1 MMRKLVRTV
10 TLDIT
15 VISNAWGDYMA
26 EHRVKQNNIIYIIPT
41 DELFKKWKND
51 EAFIDEYS
59 QLMNRKPHRV
69 LKKLR
74 HYVDDSP
81 MKESSESPI
90 KGFVRGKLC
99 EIADDFI
106 DRGVDEFFYE
116 VLPNVWHRHIVP
128 FCSRTKEALTTK
140 ELKVEKIQRQ
150 EAELKVDK
158 TSNVPTGSMSKE
170 EVDAEKRKLLYHWI
184 GLLNS
189 LRKLQNAG
197 ELDVE
202 SALIQLTEPTMIAR
216 VNALLSEN
224 PNLLEIDKYI
234 LLHNLL
240 GRDLYEEGR
249 LIPIEV
255 AEVEMVAKNNG
266 GF

>member
-1 MMRKLVRTV
+1 MRKLVRTV

-90 KGFVRGKLC
+90 KGFV
-99 EIADDFI
+99 
-106 DRGVDEFFYE
+106 
-116 VLPNVWHRHIVP
+116 
-128 FCSRTKEALTTK
+128 
-140 ELKVEKIQRQ
+140 
-150 EAELKVDK
+150 
-158 TSNVPTGSMSKE
+158 
-170 EVDAEKRKLLYHWI
+170 
-184 GLLNS
+184 GL
-189 LRKLQNAG
+189 
-197 ELDVE
+197 
-202 SALIQLTEPTMIAR
+202 
-216 VNALLSEN
+216 
-224 PNLLEIDKYI
+224 
-234 LLHNLL
+234 
-240 GRDLYEEGR
+240 
-249 LIPIEV
+249 
-255 AEVEMVAKNNG
+255 
-266 GF
+266 